1 MAHLRL
7 VEPTIDTYGS
17 RRAWKRHQRETR
29 HQQSARASGG
39 DEDRGPSL
47 PAVALASVAI
57 LTVVVLLVLLL
68 SQVASAFV
76 G

>member
-1 MAHLRL
+1 MAQLRL

-17 RRAWKRHQRETR
+17 RRAWKRRRRERQRGVP
-29 HQQSARASGG
+29 Q
-39 DEDRGPSL
+39 RGPSL
-47 PAVALASVAI
+47 AAVTVGSLV
-57 LTVVVLLVLLL
+57 LLVLVVVVVLLL